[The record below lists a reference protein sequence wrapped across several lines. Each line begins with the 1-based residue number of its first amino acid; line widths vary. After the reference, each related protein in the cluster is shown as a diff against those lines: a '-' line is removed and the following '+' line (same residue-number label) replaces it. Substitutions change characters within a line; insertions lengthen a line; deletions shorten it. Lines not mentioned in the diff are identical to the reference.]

1 MSKSVEVITPETVA
15 DFLAEQDSELIFEG
29 NQINVIK
36 GKNEE
41 CGDFL
46 VINNALGENL
56 FIKLSYIVL

>member
-15 DFLAEQDSELIFEG
+15 DFLAEQCSELIFEG

>member
-15 DFLAEQDSELIFEG
+15 DFLAEQGSELIFEG

-36 GKNEE
+36 GKMRNAVIS
-41 CGDFL
+41 F

>member
-15 DFLAEQDSELIFEG
+15 DFLAEQGSELIFEG
-29 NQINVIK
+29 SQINVIK

-41 CGDFL
+41 YGDFL

>member
-15 DFLAEQDSELIFEG
+15 DFLAEQGSEPIFEG

>member
-15 DFLAEQDSELIFEG
+15 DFLAEQGSELICEG

>member
-15 DFLAEQDSELIFEG
+15 DFLAEQGSELIFEG
-29 NQINVIK
+29 NQINGIK